1 MDVAL
6 AVVGQDIQPDGL
18 GRGGHLAHG
27 YAGAVEI
34 SGGAPL
40 MKGPG
45 HAAYFLVARL
55 TAHAGGDDDR
65 AAQTGSQGLDL
76 FQQLGLHAVG
86 IAVTIARAVTGGP
99 CLFSQT
105 SLLKPVFKSV

>member
-1 MDVAL
+1 MHKQLLRVFNHT
-6 AVVGQDIQPDGL
+6 QPQLSGHS
-18 GRGGHLAHG
+18 GHLG
-27 YAGAVEI
+27 VVDAGAVQVC
-34 SGGAPL
+34 GAADL
-40 MKGPG
+40 MLGVLD
-45 HAAYFLVARL
+45 AAHLMVAL
-55 TAHAGGDDDR
+55 CAAHAGGDDDR